1 MVMHI
6 IKQEN
11 ESTEPVLCLG
21 GNNKKNS
28 EKRFDQDRSK
38 SCWR

>member
-1 MVMHI
+1 MHI

-11 ESTEPVLCLG
+11 ESTEQGPCLG

-28 EKRFDQDRSK
+28 EKRFEQDRSK
-38 SCWR
+38 VC